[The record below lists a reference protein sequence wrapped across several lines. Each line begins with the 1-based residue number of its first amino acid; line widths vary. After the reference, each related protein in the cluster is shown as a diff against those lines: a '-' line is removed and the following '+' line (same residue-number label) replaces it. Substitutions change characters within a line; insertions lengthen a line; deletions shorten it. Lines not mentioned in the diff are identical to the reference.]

1 MNLTADAG
9 TVIGLLG
16 VGFAFASFVMKGML
30 PLRTLAIAGNLCFV
44 AYGYME
50 SLLPSLVLNLALLPV
65 NVLRVV
71 EIRRM
76 TAAIARATEQSP
88 VSQWL
93 LPHMQRRAFKAGDVL
108 FRKGDAAKEVYY
120 VSSGQVRIEED
131 DRLLG
136 AGELI
141 GEIGLFAPDRRRTKT
156 IVCHTDGD
164 LYRMSDEMI
173 YQLYYQNPALGFY
186 FMRLVMQRLFRDLSR
201 EAGTQGG

>member
-1 MNLTADAG
+1 MDLSLSPG
-9 TVIGLLG
+9 TLIGLVG
-16 VGFAFASFVMKGML
+16 AGFALASFVVRSMTS
-30 PLRTLAIAGNLCFV
+30 LRLLALVGNAGFV
-44 AYGYME
+44 AYGLME
-50 SLLPSLVLNLALLPV
+50 SVLPTVLLNVALLPV
-65 NVLRVV
+65 NAYRLY
-71 EIRRM
+71 EIRRLV
-76 TAAIARATEQSP
+76 AEIKRATEDSP

-93 LPHMQRRAFKAGDVL
+93 LPHMNRRAFKAGEVL
-108 FRKGDAAKEVYY
+108 FRKGDPANEVFY

-141 GEIGLFAPDRRRTKT
+141 GEIGLFAPDRKRTKSV
-156 IVCHTDGD
+156 VCHTDGD

-201 EAGTQGG
+201 EAGAQGG